1 MNKAGVQ
8 HFIIIIFSIPFGSL
22 QEMEQDVLNIF
33 QWQRMTVQNKSTIGT
48 FEKKGRKKMVS
59 LKRKEK
65 SRQEI

>member
-8 HFIIIIFSIPFGSL
+8 HFIIIIIIFSIPFGSL

-48 FEKKGRKKMVS
+48 FEKKKKE
-59 LKRKEK
+59 EK
-65 SRQEI
+65 NG